1 MSAEEQTTRP
11 DKGAKRPSRHAKIM
25 RGVVTPI
32 FGLLAVAAVVLGY
45 MNATM
50 WKPSTEITVSATM
63 SGSRYVVT
71 DPNVLT
77 LLDQNATITVD
88 SGSSQDEACV
98 ALGSSKDVA
107 GWVASEKSYTR
118 ITGLASWSELSTQ
131 KGSSTSQGA
140 PTNAD
145 DAVSFKDSDMW
156 TAVKCGT
163 GSVSLKSKKTGA
175 STVAIVDLG
184 ENATNAKVQL
194 HWVRSEVPDFAM
206 PFYLSGGLLAVLPAL
221 FALIAGRPM
230 PLLQGLPGDD
240 ELKQLTDEVIPKIIE
255 AAAQS
260 GVSGTAP
267 YSGDPDSDAAKSAG
281 ATGAVAGA
289 EQVPPEHAEAHR
301 LAEEGDYAGAA
312 AEYERVLESDPSDAL
327 AARERAKALLLARSG
342 AADVR
347 DVRAAAAA
355 APDDV
360 EAQLAVA
367 DIDMIG
373 GQIQD
378 AFDRLLDFLAAGHK
392 ADIEQV
398 RKRLLEYFAIPEPT
412 DPRLTRARRRLATLM
427 Y

>member
-50 WKPSTEITVSATM
+50 WKPSTEITASATM

-118 ITGLASWSELSTQ
+118 ITGLTSWSELSTQ

-140 PTNAD
+140 PTSAD

-184 ENATNAKVQL
+184 ENVTNAKVQL

-206 PFYLSGGLLAVLPAL
+206 PFYLSGGLLALS
-221 FALIAGRPM
+221 LIH
-230 PLLQGLPGDD
+230 
-240 ELKQLTDEVIPKIIE
+240 I
-255 AAAQS
+255 
-260 GVSGTAP
+260 
-267 YSGDPDSDAAKSAG
+267 
-281 ATGAVAGA
+281 
-289 EQVPPEHAEAHR
+289 
-301 LAEEGDYAGAA
+301 
-312 AEYERVLESDPSDAL
+312 
-327 AARERAKALLLARSG
+327 
-342 AADVR
+342 
-347 DVRAAAAA
+347 
-355 APDDV
+355 
-360 EAQLAVA
+360 
-367 DIDMIG
+367 
-373 GQIQD
+373 
-378 AFDRLLDFLAAGHK
+378 
-392 ADIEQV
+392 
-398 RKRLLEYFAIPEPT
+398 
-412 DPRLTRARRRLATLM
+412 
-427 Y
+427 

>member
-50 WKPSTEITVSATM
+50 WKPSTEITASATM

-140 PTNAD
+140 PASAD

-184 ENATNAKVQL
+184 ENVTNAKVQL

-206 PFYLSGGLLAVLPAL
+206 PFYLSGGLLAVLAVL
-221 FALIAGRPM
+221 CASVFAM
-230 PLLQGLPGDD
+230 PPH
-240 ELKQLTDEVIPKIIE
+240 KRRK
-255 AAAQS
+255 
-260 GVSGTAP
+260 
-267 YSGDPDSDAAKSAG
+267 
-281 ATGAVAGA
+281 
-289 EQVPPEHAEAHR
+289 R
-301 LAEEGDYAGAA
+301 M
-312 AEYERVLESDPSDAL
+312 
-327 AARERAKALLLARSG
+327 
-342 AADVR
+342 
-347 DVRAAAAA
+347 
-355 APDDV
+355 V
-360 EAQLAVA
+360 EAWQA
-367 DIDMIG
+367 
-373 GQIQD
+373 
-378 AFDRLLDFLAAGHK
+378 
-392 ADIEQV
+392 
-398 RKRLLEYFAIPEPT
+398 P
-412 DPRLTRARRRLATLM
+412 
-427 Y
+427 